1 MSGRRFAGRKIEERI
16 ARALMLAAF
25 GLVALALLSIL
36 LMIGIKGIP
45 SLSLQMLIRTPQGG
59 YYLGREGGILNAIV
73 GSLLVSGAATALA
86 LAASVPVA
94 LYLNVYVRPRSRF
107 ARAVD
112 AAADILW
119 GIPSIVY
126 GVFGFLVMLA
136 LGVKASLGAAIFTVA
151 LFEAP
156 ILLRA
161 AGEVLRGIPPELKE
175 ASLGLGATRLQTAF
189 RVVARQAVPGLVTAT
204 LMAFGRGVGDTASVL
219 FTAGFSDRIPTGLGQ
234 PAATLPLA
242 IFFQLGTPFPEV
254 QARAYAAAVVLTA
267 LVLAVSLAARRWGRR
282 LSRFTLS

>member
-1 MSGRRFAGRKIEERI
+1 MSGRRLDGRKIEEGI

-73 GSLLVSGAATALA
+73 GSLIVSGAATALA
-86 LAASVPVA
+86 LALSVPVA
-94 LYLNVYVRPRSRF
+94 LYLNLYARRGGRF
-107 ARAVD
+107 AGAVRT
-112 AAADILW
+112 AADILW

-136 LGVKASLGAAIFTVA
+136 LGLRASLGAASCTVA

-161 AGEVLRGIPPELKE
+161 ADEVLRGISPELKD
-175 ASLGLGATRLQTAF
+175 ASLSLGATRLQTAF
-189 RVVARQAVPGLVTAT
+189 RVVVRQALPGLVTAT

-254 QARAYAAAVVLTA
+254 QARAYAAAVVLTV
-267 LVLAVSLAARRWGRR
+267 LVLGVSLGARRWGRR